1 MSNQPLEIRLT
12 MKLTVLEIDWDDGI
26 TTCLTAATLR
36 RYCKCSE
43 CVSVNGRGKQSDKKY
58 EGLSVTSIVPLGLNA
73 VNLQF
78 SDGHAEGIFPFSY
91 LRAITQE
98 VIYPSKPV

>member
-26 TTCLTAATLR
+26 TTGLTAATLR

-43 CVSVNGRGKQSDKKY
+43 CVSVNGRGKQSVNKY

-91 LRAITQE
+91 LRAIAQE
-98 VIYPSKPV
+98 DMYPSKAV